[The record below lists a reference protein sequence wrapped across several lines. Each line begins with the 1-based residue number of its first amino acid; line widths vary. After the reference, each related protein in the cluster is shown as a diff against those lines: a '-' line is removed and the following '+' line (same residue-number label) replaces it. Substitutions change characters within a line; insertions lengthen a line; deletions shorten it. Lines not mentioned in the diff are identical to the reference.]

1 MSTSRSCPGAA
12 GSCAQPTS
20 EIPASRSIMSRG
32 GGAGGEPGG
41 KSAVGLVEVGSA
53 DMKRTVGNLSGK
65 NPNT

>member
-1 MSTSRSCPGAA
+1 
-12 GSCAQPTS
+12 
-20 EIPASRSIMSRG
+20 MSRG